1 MSIGLILIYFP
12 SSPNLE
18 AYFAAKASAPSSIT
32 VWLKNNDPET
42 LFLELVIT
50 EDEFKKY
57 GL

>member
-1 MSIGLILIYFP
+1 MFVGLILITFP

-42 LFLELVIT
+42 LFLELIFKEV
-50 EDEFKKY
+50 ELKKY